1 MQKERTARYTI
12 SEVTMETFLW
22 IIFALV
28 VGKALLKAVR
38 PDLNYALNKN
48 IQNIGKAI
56 QAYYRYCKQFW

>member
-38 PDLNYALNKN
+38 PDLNQALNKN
-48 IQNIGKAI
+48 VQNIGKAI
-56 QAYYRYCKQFW
+56 KAYYRYCKQFW

>member
-1 MQKERTARYTI
+1 MQKERTARNTI
-12 SEVTMETFLW
+12 SEITMETFLW

-28 VGKALLKAVR
+28 VGKALLKAIR

-48 IQNIGKAI
+48 VQNIGKAI

>member
-1 MQKERTARYTI
+1 MRKERTARYTI

-48 IQNIGKAI
+48 VQNIGKTI

>member
-1 MQKERTARYTI
+1 
-12 SEVTMETFLW
+12 METFLW

-28 VGKALLKAVR
+28 VGKALLKAIR

-48 IQNIGKAI
+48 VQNIGKAI